1 LVAKQK
7 QRAPTWSEVK
17 SKVVKLD
24 QKQLIQIVGDLYR
37 LSKENQEF
45 LNARFGVLDDPLA
58 PFKKSI
64 EESMYPDIY
73 RDKPIQI
80 SKAKAAIRRYSK
92 AVGDISGE
100 AELKTFFVECGN
112 RFTVEYGD
120 IDEGFYNA
128 LNLMYKEAIDK
139 ILILPVEQRDDFRE
153 RLEEIMESSRN
164 IGWGYH
170 DELRE
175 DYYNAFPEDE

>member
-1 LVAKQK
+1 MVSKLK

-120 IDEGFYNA
+120 MDEGFYNA

>member
-1 LVAKQK
+1 MVVKQK
-7 QRAPTWSEVK
+7 RRGSTWSDVK
-17 SKVVKLD
+17 RQVVNLD
-24 QKQLIQIVGDLYR
+24 QKQLVQIVGDLYR
-37 LSKENQEF
+37 LSKENEEF
-45 LNARFGVLDDPLA
+45 LSARFGVLDDPLA

-73 RDKPIQI
+73 RDKPVQI
-80 SKAKAAIRRYSK
+80 SKAKGAIRRYSK
-92 AVGDISGE
+92 AVGDLIGE

-120 IDEGFYNA
+120 MDEGFYNA
-128 LNLMYKEAIDK
+128 LNSMYKEAIRK
-139 ILILPVEQRDDFRE
+139 ILSLPVEQRDEFRE
-153 RLEEIMESSRN
+153 RLEEIMESSKK

-175 DYYNAFPEDE
+175 DYCEAFPEDD

>member
-120 IDEGFYNA
+120 MDEGFYNA

>member
-1 LVAKQK
+1 MVAKQK
-7 QRAPTWSEVK
+7 QRGPTWSEVK

-24 QKQLIQIVGDLYR
+24 HKQLIQIVGDLYR

-64 EESMYPDIY
+64 EEFMYPDIY
-73 RDKPIQI
+73 SDKPIQI

-100 AELKTFFVECGN
+100 AELKTFFVECGT

-120 IDEGFYNA
+120 QDEAFYNA
-128 LNLMYKEAIDK
+128 LILMYKEAIDK
-139 ILILPVEQRDDFRE
+139 ILSLPVEQLDEFRE

-164 IGWGYH
+164 IGWGYY
-170 DELRE
+170 DDLRA
-175 DYYNAFPEDE
+175 DYYEAFPQDK